1 MQSVAE
7 RRAAE
12 SQTEAPDECRFAC
25 LRPGRAGV
33 EWSAVGHGRKGSGA
47 GRGRQAERSGRWS
60 RRHRGGLCGHQF
72 NATPVALALPKGN
85 HRIGGPDNTANGSN
99 QKAQIFAAT
108 CLQNWGDWSDAAP
121 DASRA
126 VCCANFLSEAISE
139 SVNGPHSAE
148 KVAFSCCEA
157 FAAESNCSCVSFE
170 FLSISPF

>member
-12 SQTEAPDECRFAC
+12 SQTEAPDECRFPC
-25 LRPGRAGV
+25 HRPGRAGV
-33 EWSAVGHGRKGSGA
+33 EWSAAATAGRGA
-47 GRGRQAERSGRWS
+47 GPASGRQAERGGRWS
-60 RRHRGGLCGHQF
+60 RRHCGGLCGHQF
-72 NATPVALALPKGN
+72 NVTSVAVALPKGN
-85 HRIGGPDNTANGSN
+85 HRSGGSDKAANGSN

-108 CLQNWGDWSDAAP
+108 CLQNCGDWSDSAP

-157 FAAESNCSCVSFE
+157 FAAESN
-170 FLSISPF
+170 

>member
-12 SQTEAPDECRFAC
+12 GQTEAPDECRFPC

-33 EWSAVGHGRKGSGA
+33 EWSAPTTA
-47 GRGRQAERSGRWS
+47 GRGVGPASGRQAERSGRWS
-60 RRHRGGLCGHQF
+60 RRHCGGLCGHQLQCDIRRCC
-72 NATPVALALPKGN
+72 VAQRESPKRWIGQGGEWFKSESADLCGHLP
-85 HRIGGPDNTANGSN
+85 SN
-99 QKAQIFAAT
+99 
-108 CLQNWGDWSDAAP
+108 CGDWSDSAP

-148 KVAFSCCEA
+148 KVAFSCGEA
-157 FAAESNCSCVSFE
+157 FAAESD
-170 FLSISPF
+170 